1 MILDV
6 LDLLGMELPLGVVG
20 LAVELEPKVYSG
32 PRPRLEVLHCV
43 FLTTYFYN
51 LYIMFLSR
59 HSAIIFLAEIAKER
73 KGSQREELLRMDK

>member
-6 LDLLGMELPLGVVG
+6 LDPLGMEGFVG

-59 HSAIIFLAEIAKER
+59 LSAIIFLAEIAKER
-73 KGSQREELLRMDK
+73 KRSQREELLRMDK